1 MIIQFFV
8 SNWILLWSILFYTD
22 IVSIPPLVETIYFA
36 LFISTYLLYVFE
48 IQRPLLYII
57 SIIIHSLPL
66 FFVKKYYEKKIDK
79 ETTRLTLYINT
90 VVFVIY
96 ATMMTYFK
104 KDILKFYTD
113 FTLSVKNKSIFKITK
128 NLFKI

>member
-66 FFVKKYYEKKIDK
+66 FFVKKYYEKNDNK
-79 ETTRLTLYINT
+79 E
-90 VVFVIY
+90 
-96 ATMMTYFK
+96 
-104 KDILKFYTD
+104 
-113 FTLSVKNKSIFKITK
+113 IT
-128 NLFKI
+128 N